1 MGRKKGTGLRNSLLN
16 KLDMSSPVQET
27 ERIEH
32 LLTAIECSWAEGET
46 NKMQLES
53 IHEKSFNSYLP
64 NKDCVKE

>member
-32 LLTAIECSWAEGET
+32 LLTAIECS
-46 NKMQLES
+46 
-53 IHEKSFNSYLP
+53 
-64 NKDCVKE
+64 